1 MKTKITLIVIIIF
14 TAILTISSYILLK
27 DFLEYNE
34 SEKVNMELIEN
45 VITEESKE
53 EKITIN
59 WKELENINKDIV
71 GWIKIQ
77 DTKIDY
83 PILQDDDKLKYLKC
97 SVDGKRN
104 SNGSIF
110 TINRNPFVEDITTIY
125 RT

>member
-1 MKTKITLIVIIIF
+1 MKTKIALIVIIIF

-59 WKELENINKDIV
+59 WKDFV

-83 PILQDDDKLKYLKC
+83 PILQDNDKLKYLKC

-104 SNGSIF
+104 NNGCIF
-110 TINRNPFVEDITTIY
+110 TINHNPFVDDITTIY